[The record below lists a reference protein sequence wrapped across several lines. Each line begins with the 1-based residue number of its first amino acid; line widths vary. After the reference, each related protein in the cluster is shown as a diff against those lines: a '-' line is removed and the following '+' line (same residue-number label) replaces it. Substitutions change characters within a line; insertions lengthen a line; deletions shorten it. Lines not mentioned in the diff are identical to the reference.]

1 METGVVSF
9 VQQVE
14 TFVEGILK
22 LIRGFLALLG
32 IESLSFGA

>member
-1 METGVVSF
+1 METGAVSF
-9 VQQVE
+9 VETVE

-32 IESLSFGA
+32 LESLSFGL